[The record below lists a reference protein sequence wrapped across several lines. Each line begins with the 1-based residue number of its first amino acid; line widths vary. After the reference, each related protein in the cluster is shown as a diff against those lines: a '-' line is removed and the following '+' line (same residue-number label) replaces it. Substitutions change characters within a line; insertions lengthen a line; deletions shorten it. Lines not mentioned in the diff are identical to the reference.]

1 MVDTGLLTNTKE
13 EQRIVTKQV
22 VPIVQHAEDGKA
34 GIY

>member
-13 EQRIVTKQV
+13 EQRIVSKV

-34 GIY
+34 VIY